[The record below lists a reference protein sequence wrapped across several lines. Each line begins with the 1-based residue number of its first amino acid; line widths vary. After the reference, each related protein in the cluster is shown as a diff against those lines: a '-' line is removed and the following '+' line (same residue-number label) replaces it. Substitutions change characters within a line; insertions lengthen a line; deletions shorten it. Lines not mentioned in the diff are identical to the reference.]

1 MRKFQILILVTALS
15 ALACGSEPARPRI
28 RTSLSPERFAAV
40 LAQLESAH
48 PAQRAKI
55 LAKHGT
61 NEREL
66 RAFVKAYAADPA
78 ALSAVFDSAQALI
91 EIHRAYPE

>member
-48 PAQRAKI
+48 PAQRAQI